1 MTLGGMAL
9 PTGMDR
15 PGGMAGM
22 DGMTPGI
29 TVGTVLGAPGTGTI
43 PCITMPMW
51 VFLLMVVAGEC
62 IEGTIPAAPTMPITM
77 FGEATAAETATTT
90 EATVQAHAETAVTA
104 GATIRQHDRRAET
117 TVTTMTSIPP
127 M

>member
-1 MTLGGMAL
+1 
-9 PTGMDR
+9 
-15 PGGMAGM
+15 
-22 DGMTPGI
+22 
-29 TVGTVLGAPGTGTI
+29 
-43 PCITMPMW
+43 
-51 VFLLMVVAGEC
+51 MVAAGEC
-62 IEGTIPAAPTMPITM
+62 TEGTIPAVPTMPITM

-117 TVTTMTSIPP
+117 TVTTMVSIPP